1 MQSIKTNGDSIA
13 HEFSKLMGNAPG
25 INKTAST
32 NEPPPI
38 TEDAVDDFADDELEG
53 LIVDDMD
60 EAVDGAEDIS
70 EIIDSVDDL
79 GSYASRGP
87 DSSEDYVIDGLAKI
101 ASSLRAKGEGFAAD
115 VVEATANSIEG
126 DLVKESGR
134 KEDVLTSL
142 NKIASELV
150 DEGDSFAADMVR
162 VTINKLGY

>member
-1 MQSIKTNGDSIA
+1 MD
-13 HEFSKLMGNAPG
+13 
-25 INKTAST
+25 
-32 NEPPPI
+32 EPPPI
-38 TEDAVDDFADDELEG
+38 PEDAADDFANDELEG
-53 LIVDDMD
+53 LIVDDVS
-60 EAVDGAEDIS
+60 ETVDGTEDIS

-79 GSYASRGP
+79 GAYASKGP
-87 DSSEDYVIDGLAKI
+87 DSSEDYVIDGLGKI

-126 DLVKESGR
+126 DLVKEAGR
-134 KEDVLTSL
+134 KGSMLVSL